1 MMQSFAGLA
10 ETIAGVALGA
20 LDALHIPKPSRLGDD
35 LVLYSPRGAP
45 RPSRMVLVAPPLLG
59 SHGSPNVACVV
70 RACLRRGWHCAVHDR
85 PDDPQNVFGNT
96 DSLVEALALAVRSV
110 PGSFGRVGV
119 IGMSTG
125 SFQAARCLPAL
136 ADNGASAVVL
146 MANALTLERVDRL
159 SPGWAVKYVCRKIA
173 SRLGVPR
180 PESDRLGDLCAAVG
194 VDPKELDCRE
204 SLAGARIP
212 TLCINSAND
221 PVVPS
226 CVARALA
233 SIAAGNGFVRV
244 SITRSGGHLGWV
256 GFLGRRYAVRRALD
270 FFYSPSSLADR
281 IPHW

>member
-1 MMQSFAGLA
+1 
-10 ETIAGVALGA
+10 
-20 LDALHIPKPSRLGDD
+20 
-35 LVLYSPRGAP
+35 
-45 RPSRMVLVAPPLLG
+45 
-59 SHGSPNVACVV
+59 
-70 RACLRRGWHCAVHDR
+70 
-85 PDDPQNVFGNT
+85 
-96 DSLVEALALAVRSV
+96 
-110 PGSFGRVGV
+110 
-119 IGMSTG
+119 
-125 SFQAARCLPAL
+125 
-136 ADNGASAVVL
+136 
-146 MANALTLERVDRL
+146 
-159 SPGWAVKYVCRKIA
+159 
-173 SRLGVPR
+173 
-180 PESDRLGDLCAAVG
+180 